1 MRFPSIAVTLAAL
14 LGGAPT
20 QAAPPAPPGLEDAV
34 RAIYAPFGKAD
45 GEESAPP
52 DIWAP
57 DVAAL
62 IRRWTE
68 VMPKDELDG
77 LNDFDWLCECQDW
90 DAAAF
95 RLTLGKPRKRAEGR
109 FAVPVQLAIGW
120 GDKRAATVTMQ
131 RVGDRW
137 LVAEIVSKSFPRG
150 LKVALAETIAEDIR
164 LNQQTA
170 P

>member
-1 MRFPSIAVTLAAL
+1 MRFLIMAVAWAVL
-14 LGGAPT
+14 LGAGAA
-20 QAAPPAPPGLEDAV
+20 QAARRSPPGLEDAV
-34 RAIYAPFGKAD
+34 RAIYAPFGNAD

-120 GDKRAATVTMQ
+120 GDKRSATLTMQ

-150 LKVALAETIAEDIR
+150 LKVALAETIAEDIK
-164 LNQQTA
+164 LYQQTA